1 MNPGII
7 LAVLLLLV
15 SSAARADSSVAQQL
29 HEIRT
34 HGFMLCSNLL
44 VYFNSQDPASAF
56 DPKVREEYRLNLRDL
71 DTLAGGVADQP
82 GIADSLQ
89 ELKATI
95 DSIEKEPEDV
105 RVLYTSS
112 LMPILRAHGDLEKA
126 AESAYLKMGATSPVV
141 AGLNQ
146 LSLDMGRMLLL
157 YESQAFINIGEYSV
171 KSGEGSFEA
180 IDQRIGSRF
189 EELLKLE
196 PNMESEL
203 REAIT
208 DYRFV
213 RQKLKASNQTLIS
226 RSAIMYLGRSVE
238 KLNLL
243 AKNVERKKAP

>member
-1 MNPGII
+1 MKPGII
-7 LAVLLLLV
+7 LASVLLLL
-15 SSAARADSSVAQQL
+15 SSAARAESSVTQQL

-34 HGFMLCSNLL
+34 HGFLLCANLL
-44 VYFNSQDPASAF
+44 VYFNSQDPAAAF
-56 DPKVREEYRLNLRDL
+56 DPEVREAYRLSLREL
-71 DTLAGGVADQP
+71 DALAGGVDDQP

-89 ELKATI
+89 ELKSAVGL
-95 DSIEKEPEDV
+95 IEKEPKDV
-105 RVLYTSS
+105 RLLYTSS
-112 LMPILRAHGDLEKA
+112 LMPILRAHGDLEEA
-126 AESAYLKMGATSPVV
+126 AENAYLKMGETSLVV

-196 PNMESEL
+196 PAMESEL
-203 REAIT
+203 RTAIT
-208 DYRFV
+208 DYKFV
-213 RQKLKASNQTLIS
+213 RQQLKASNQTLIS

-243 AKNVERKKAP
+243 AKSAERKTAS